1 MIQECLRCG
10 SQKLMRNMPLTDSYG
25 DTGTFTKPAEVHVH
39 GKPEAWIFKETSA
52 GQLSLTICGD
62 CGYAELQVN
71 NFRELYEK
79 HVRAQQPRD
88 NHP

>member
-10 SQKLMRNMPLTDSYG
+10 SQKLMHNMPLTDSYG
-25 DTGTFTKPAEVHVH
+25 DSGNYTKPAEVHVH

-62 CGYAELQVN
+62 CGYAELQVK

-79 HVRAQQPRD
+79 HVRAQQPRQSLG
-88 NHP
+88 